1 MVSQENALFATKGYK
16 WPLMI
21 DPQLQAI
28 KWVRKSNEELQIKVM
43 KFSDTAFQI
52 NMRSA
57 LTLGYPVLI
66 QDVEETLDPLM
77 DSLFAKQFFKT
88 KDGRILLRFAEQDL
102 DYHQDFRL
110 FLTTKKPN
118 PNYLPEIFIKVN
130 VINFTVTFEGL
141 EEQLLAEVVKKEQ
154 PTIEQQRD
162 ENIVNL
168 ASFRRKIL
176 ENETNILRLLAE
188 AKQDTLL
195 DDVNLIETLQNSK
208 KTSADITLQ
217 IKGSIILEKKIEVV
231 REGYKNVSIRG
242 AILYFVIKDLAM
254 IDPMYQYSLQYVG
267 RLFNGAIESTPKD
280 DVPSNSEEE
289 RHIKRIKA
297 LMDNITKVIFT
308 NVCRGLFEQHT
319 LLFSF
324 LIVTSIQKQAQHL
337 SEGLWSVFLRG
348 SGHFD
353 RSHQPPSPPVNEL
366 PLPPLS
372 WDLFYF
378 LDCSFP
384 QFAGL
389 CSDLSS
395 KPGYWKEFRA
405 SLDFANVD
413 ENFVKIAGKWNDLNE
428 FEKMLLVKGL
438 RPERVLFAVSAYV
451 KKLMGKFYLESP
463 EVNMSAVH
471 ADSDS
476 KTPIIFVLSQGADPT
491 EGVMNF
497 AKERGVEENLKIIS
511 LGQGQGPTA
520 ARMIEVI
527 NSLFPIYYMLFF

>member
-21 DPQLQAI
+21 DPQLQAV
-28 KWVRKSNEELQIKVM
+28 KWVRKSNEALQIKVL
-43 KFSDTAFQI
+43 KFSDSAFQI
-52 NMRSA
+52 NMRAA
-57 LTLGYPVLI
+57 LTLGYPALI

-77 DSLFAKQFFKT
+77 DNIFAKQFFKT
-88 KDGRILLRFAEQDL
+88 QDGRILLRFADQDI
-102 DYHQDFRL
+102 DFHPDFRL

-141 EEQLLAEVVKKEQ
+141 EEQLLADVVKKEQ
-154 PTIEQQRD
+154 PLIEQQRD

-176 ENETNILRLLAE
+176 ENETNILRLLSE

-208 KTSADITLQ
+208 KTSADISLQ
-217 IKGSIILEKKIEVV
+217 IKASITLEKKIEIV

-267 RLFNGAIESTPKD
+267 RLFNGAIDGTPKEE
-280 DVPSNSEEE
+280 VPAGTDEEK
-289 RHIKRIKA
+289 HAKRIKS

-324 LIVTSIQKQAQHL
+324 LIVTSIQKQAQKL
-337 SEGLWSVFLRG
+337 SEGIWSVFLRG
-348 SGHFD
+348 SGYFD
-353 RSHQPPSPPVNEL
+353 RSHQPQAPPANEL

-372 WDLFYF
+372 WDLFYY

-389 CSDLSS
+389 CSEMSS
-395 KPGYWKEFRA
+395 KPGYWKEFCRA
-405 SLDFANVD
+405 GLDFSNDD
-413 ENFVKIAGKWNDLNE
+413 ENFLKIAGKWDDLNE
-428 FEKMLLVKGL
+428 FEKMVIVKGL
-438 RPERVLFAVSAYV
+438 RPERVMFAVAGYV

-463 EVNMSAVH
+463 EVNMAAVH
-471 ADSDS
+471 ADSDR

-497 AKERGVEENLKIIS
+497 ARERGAEENLKIIS

-520 ARMIEVI
+520 ARMIEVL
-527 NSLFPIYYMLFF
+527 N